1 MKRTHATSMVLLA
14 SVIVPSMLAAS
25 APALARDDVPESL
38 RIEQQAEKAYS
49 KKPVVPI
56 ERGNAHHRNLGGSGK
71 DASPPAVTPGAV
83 TPDDDTVPPLP
94 PLPSD
99 KGNSK

>member
-1 MKRTHATSMVLLA
+1 MKRTHATSIVLLA
-14 SVIVPSMLAAS
+14 SVITPCVVMVS
-25 APALARDDVPESL
+25 APALARDDLPESL
-38 RIEQQAEKAYS
+38 RIEQQAEKDYS

-56 ERGNAHHRNLGGSGK
+56 DRGNAHHRNLGGTG
-71 DASPPAVTPGAV
+71 DEAPSPAITPGAV

-99 KGNSK
+99 KGNTK